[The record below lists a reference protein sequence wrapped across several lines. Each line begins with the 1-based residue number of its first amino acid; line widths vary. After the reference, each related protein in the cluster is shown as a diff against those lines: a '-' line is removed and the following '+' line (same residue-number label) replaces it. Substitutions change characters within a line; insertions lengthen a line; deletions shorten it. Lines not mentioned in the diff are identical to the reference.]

1 MDKMELEEG
10 STVVEIP
17 EEEKEKLIEE
27 LEEIIQTVPY
37 SLAVALIKMCQINK
51 YAPLE
56 IEKYYEHILPT
67 FHLLRRTDG
76 SKYQSNS
83 IKTVRSAMLSSKL
96 FHKND
101 DGLYVLNLKNAI
113 NHIKQMQKKRVAP
126 DKNSTNNTPTPEDS
140 NKENVVVNSDVELS
154 KINNEFNDYTSRI
167 DNNKPKK
174 KYKKDYYLGKK
185 RKIKGIMKDPEYKAT
200 VKKYA
205 TGYELFNSLLKIS
218 SNDKYVSPQLN
229 YDFESINNM
238 DLNSNGNEKIVGM
251 LTVFRFFKPFLEKS
265 INSFRVHEKM
275 IQKLSELNN
284 EVNYIKAIHNSSH
297 QT

>member
-113 NHIKQMQKKRVAP
+113 KHIKQMQKKRVIP
-126 DKNSTNNTPTPEDS
+126 EKNETNNVPTTEES
-140 NKENVVVNSDVELS
+140 NKENVVINSDVELN
-154 KINNEFNDYTSRI
+154 KINNEFNDYSSKMET
-167 DNNKPKK
+167 KPKK
-174 KYKKDYYLGKK
+174 KYKKDYLGKK
-185 RKIKGIMKDPEYKAT
+185 RKIKGIMKDPEYKNT
-200 VKKYA
+200 IKKYA
-205 TGYELFNSLLKIS
+205 TGFELLNNLLKIS
-218 SNDKYVSPQLN
+218 SNDRNVCPQLN
-229 YDFESINNM
+229 YDFEAINNI
-238 DLNSNGNEKIVGM
+238 DLNSDNQSNDKIVGM

-284 EVNYIKAIHNSSH
+284 EVNYIKAIHSS